1 MDVGRTAHLDD
12 SGRGNVWCFN
22 LLVFHGQTLHKR
34 VTPDLRGGGEFDT
47 KQMSNIVWSHH
58 HHRSHHGAASVSGL
72 IVL

>member
-34 VTPDLRGGGEFDT
+34 VTPDLRGGGNSTLSKCQTLFGPIT
-47 KQMSNIVWSHH
+47 IIAPIM
-58 HHRSHHGAASVSGL
+58 
-72 IVL
+72 VLRLYQAL